1 MKWEKGRKG
10 KGEVEKSKQ
19 KEKKEGG
26 EGSQKNEERWEGE
39 WGEPTNCFSLVSDYC
54 LRFSPVLSP
63 QPHNGRLCV
72 CWSRNRLRFEYAN
85 RVGYD
90 FFPVFS
96 DQLIFENSVRWLQK

>member
-1 MKWEKGRKG
+1 MGKGKEMKRRGRKEQIEGKKGR
-10 KGEVEKSKQ
+10 
-19 KEKKEGG
+19 G

-96 DQLIFENSVRWLQK
+96 DQLIFENSVRWLHK